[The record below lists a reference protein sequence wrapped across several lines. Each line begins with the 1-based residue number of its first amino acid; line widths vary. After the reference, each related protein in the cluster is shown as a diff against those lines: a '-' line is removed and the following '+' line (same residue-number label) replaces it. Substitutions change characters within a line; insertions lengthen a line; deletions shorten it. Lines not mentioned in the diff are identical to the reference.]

1 MVKILV
7 INGGSSSL
15 KYTLFDMIDESVL
28 FEGIV
33 DRVGL
38 PGSSHSFSWG
48 DKSKPETVK
57 EVPIGDQGQA
67 LDEML
72 ATLAPGPLNSLEEL
86 AAVAHRVGHGG
97 KYRDAVRIDPHVISE
112 IRRMTP
118 MIPIHHPAMIKEI
131 EECRARM
138 PHAVHVAVFDS
149 WFHWSIPD
157 EAAIYGLPYRY
168 FAEKGYRRT
177 GFHGNSHAYNSEK
190 GAEFVGRLLEELKII
205 SCHLGNGASV
215 CAIERGRSIDTT
227 LGMTSVEGL
236 IMGTRSGDVD
246 PGLIPV
252 IMKEDSLTPDQM
264 VRMLYT
270 ESGLLGISGIS
281 RDMREIEQ
289 AAAGNPRAALAVNAF
304 CYKVKRA
311 IGAMLMVLGGC
322 DVLIFAGGIGV
333 NSPTVRSKALA
344 GTAGLGFVIDQ
355 EKNSGPERATEE
367 HPVVEISAASSK
379 VRILVIRTFEELIMA
394 RQCMKVVRGEGS
406 AAIGTAP
413 TAHEEQRQPK

>member
-1 MVKILV
+1 MKILV

-15 KYTLFDMIDESVL
+15 KYTLFDMTDESVL

-33 DRVGL
+33 DRIGL
-38 PGSSHSFSWG
+38 AGSSHSFSWR
-48 DKSKPETVK
+48 DKSESATVK
-57 EVPIGDQGQA
+57 EVPISDQGQA
-67 LDEML
+67 LDEVL
-72 ATLAPGPLNSLEEL
+72 ATLAPGPLKSLEEL

-131 EECRARM
+131 EECQARM

-190 GAEFVGRLLEELKII
+190 GAEFVGRPLEDLKII

-236 IMGTRSGDVD
+236 MMGTRSGDVD

-252 IMKEDSLTPDQM
+252 IMKEDSLTSDQM

-270 ESGLLGISGIS
+270 ESGLLGISGVS

-289 AAAGNPRAALAVNAF
+289 AAAVNPRAALALNAF

-322 DVLIFAGGIGV
+322 DVLIFAGGIGL
-333 NSPTVRSKALA
+333 NSPTVRSKTLE
-344 GTAGLGFVIDQ
+344 GTSGLGFVIDE

-367 HPVVEISAASSK
+367 HPVVEISATSSRA
-379 VRILVIRTFEELIMA
+379 RILVVRTFEELIMA
-394 RQCMKVVRGEGS
+394 RQCTKVVRGKGGS
-406 AAIGTAP
+406 DDVGTDL
-413 TAHEEQRQPK
+413 TAGEKEHWPK